1 VKKNF
6 IASAALAAAGLLVLS
21 ACAGAADEAE
31 APVAEAPA
39 ATEEASGLSGT
50 ILLDGSS
57 TVGPFAEAAA
67 ELFMNENPG
76 VQVTVG
82 ISGTGGGFEKFCNGE
97 TDGSNASRLI
107 KDEEA
112 ALCADNGI
120 EFGTITVANDALS
133 VVVNKDNPLECI
145 SVEALNAIWNL
156 DSTIATWGDVPGLDA
171 GELAGEE
178 LVLYGPGTD
187 SGTFDF
193 FTEEINGESGN
204 IRTDYNN
211 IGEDDNQAVQ
221 GVSGGLGAMA
231 FIPYSFYQEY
241 SDTVKG
247 LAIDSGAGCIDPTVE
262 NLLAGDYTPLG
273 RGLYMFPGAAALER
287 PEVVAF
293 YNFVIEQNEAISAA
307 AGLVA
312 LTPEQKTEQLAVVA
326 GLGS

>member
-21 ACAGAADEAE
+21 ACAGAAEEAE
-31 APVAEAPA
+31 APAEAPA
-39 ATEEASGLSGT
+39 ATEEASALSGT

-67 ELFMNENPG
+67 ELFMNENPD

-112 ALCADNGI
+112 ALCAENGI

-133 VVVNKDNPLECI
+133 VIVNKDNPLECI
-145 SVEALNAIWNL
+145 SVEALNAMWNL
-156 DSTIATWGDVPGLDA
+156 DSTVTNWGDVSGLEVGD
-171 GELAGEE
+171 LASEAV
-178 LVLYGPGTD
+178 VLYGPGTD

-193 FTEEINGESGN
+193 FTEEINGDSGN

-221 GVSGGLGAMA
+221 GVSGDIAAMA

-262 NLLAGDYTPLG
+262 NLLVGDYTPLG

-312 LTPEQKTEQLAVVA
+312 LTAEQKTEQLAVVA